1 MFDGTQGFCQDR
13 SVSALFIMCIITW
26 VLFKTYHR
34 LPALWDIFSLNLL
47 LFRYVVLN
55 CLRTEEDE
63 PTCLLI
69 SIILYLITSNK
80 INKYILFTVQLQI
93 VILKLLYYL
102 DYYQIALKFG
112 FWFCCPSSF

>member
-1 MFDGTQGFCQDR
+1 MFGGTQGFCQDR
-13 SVSALFIMCIITW
+13 SVSALLIMCIITW
-26 VLFKTYHR
+26 VLFKTYRR

-80 INKYILFTVQLQI
+80 INK
-93 VILKLLYYL
+93 
-102 DYYQIALKFG
+102 
-112 FWFCCPSSF
+112 